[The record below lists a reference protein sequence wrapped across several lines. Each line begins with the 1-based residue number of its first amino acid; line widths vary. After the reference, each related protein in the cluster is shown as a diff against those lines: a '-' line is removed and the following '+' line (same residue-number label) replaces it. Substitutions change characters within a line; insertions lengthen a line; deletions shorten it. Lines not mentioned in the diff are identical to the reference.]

1 VESLWTTLGVVAVVL
16 IVVFVLI
23 ALFLGIK
30 LVRKHRQVHRPDTP
44 VPTKVAYWLSLIYTV
59 FPFDLL
65 PDPVYF
71 DDIVV
76 LTGGLIYVSRSLTK
90 KTRDDRQLD

>member
-1 VESLWTTLGVVAVVL
+1 MESLWTTLGVVAVV
-16 IVVFVLI
+16 VVAVLVVV
-23 ALFLGIK
+23 ALFLVVK
-30 LVRKHRQVHRPDTP
+30 LVRKHREVHQPGTP
-44 VPTKVAYWLSLIYTV
+44 VPTKVAYWVSLAYTV

-76 LTGGLIYVSRSLTK
+76 LSSGLIFVSRSLTK
-90 KTRDDRQLD
+90 KARDDRRAD

>member
-1 VESLWTTLGVVAVVL
+1 MAVVVVAVL
-16 IVVFVLI
+16 VVV
-23 ALFLGIK
+23 ALFLVVK
-30 LVRKHRQVHRPDTP
+30 LVRKHREVHQPGTP
-44 VPTKVAYWLSLIYTV
+44 VPTKVAYWVSLAYTV

-76 LTGGLIYVSRSLTK
+76 LSSGLIFVSRSLTK
-90 KTRDDRQLD
+90 KARDDRRAD